1 MVGGALVFEVYTAE
15 SVSLFAS
22 STTFPTD
29 LKTLDN
35 TRLVK

>member
-1 MVGGALVFEVYTAE
+1 MAASEDRGVLVFEVYTVE

-29 LKTLDN
+29 LTEN
-35 TRLVK
+35 I